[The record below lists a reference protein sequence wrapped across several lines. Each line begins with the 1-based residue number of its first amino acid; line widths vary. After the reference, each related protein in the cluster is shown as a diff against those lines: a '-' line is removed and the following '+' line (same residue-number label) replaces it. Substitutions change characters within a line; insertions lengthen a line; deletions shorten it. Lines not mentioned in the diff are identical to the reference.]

1 MSLEGLSFGA
11 SETNL
16 DQNDSF
22 VNTAFSSATDSFSQ
36 QPFSTAI
43 RRNHQKYRSSIDSSD
58 EENATISGDI
68 LTDLN
73 TLSFGTKPSS
83 QPPSNS
89 LDDELASLLGG
100 HKRPQSSMLKRA
112 KASGAA
118 LQAPRPFE
126 PFVFKRNLD
135 TGLESKM
142 SAFSLDDGSYQGLF
156 GSSAMDSQL
165 LSVFQRLLSPG
176 AAIGGCIVGS
186 WVLSMYVP
194 LVGFWI
200 IRLALLS
207 LVVAS
212 LHSRSAKPVYG
223 YVLTALV
230 VALPMYVTLG
240 NTYIEDASVPV
251 CRAYL
256 LG

>member
-118 LQAPRPFE
+118 LQEPRPFE

-176 AAIGGCIVGS
+176 AAIGVCIVGS

-240 NTYIEDASVPV
+240 NTYIEDASDGDRVEHV
-251 CRAYL
+251 QK
-256 LG
+256 